1 MPVSR
6 RPRKAGRRVRQMRR
20 MPKGKKGRVKVKI
33 VLPPRPHLEHE
44 ARLLGTGRVLRVAG
58 IDEAGRGPLAGPVV
72 AAAVVLPAGFSHEI
86 LTDSKVLLPAVRAA
100 LFVELTTNPAIDWA
114 FAVVDSAEIDR
125 LNILR
130 ATHEAMR
137 RAFAALPSRPEHVL
151 IDGRPVHPFPVE
163 HTAIIDGDAISLS
176 IAAAS
181 IIAKV
186 TRDRLMEEWHAL
198 YPLYGFAQHKGYATP
213 DHLAILARDGPCP
226 IHRYS
231 FSPVAQ
237 PRFPFAVRGRRAR
250 PAADVGAAG

>member
-1 MPVSR
+1 MSR
-6 RPRKAGRRVRQMRR
+6 RPLKAVRRIRRTPKRPPPGRQKAEPR
-20 MPKGKKGRVKVKI
+20 
-33 VLPPRPHLEHE
+33 PRPHLEYE
-44 ARLLGTGRVLRVAG
+44 ARLLCTGRVLRVAG

-72 AAAVVLPAGFSHEI
+72 AAAVVLPAGFTHAV
-86 LTDSKVLLPAVRAA
+86 LNDSKVLLPAVRVAI
-100 LFVELTTNPAIDWA
+100 FEELTSNPEIAWA

-137 RAFAALPSRPEHVL
+137 RAFAALPCRPEHVL

-163 HTAIIDGDAISLS
+163 HTALVDGDAISLS

-181 IIAKV
+181 VIAKV
-186 TRDRLMEEWHAL
+186 TRDRLMEELHAR
-198 YPLYGFAQHKGYATP
+198 YPVYGFAQHKGYATP

-226 IHRYS
+226 IHRFS

-237 PRFPFAVRGRRAR
+237 PCFPFVARGRRAR
-250 PAADVGAAG
+250 SAAIVRMEG